1 MKGKRLSSFSKKSLI
16 ILYIANYLAMVAAF
30 VYAFINWSNII
41 NIWVI
46 VTIIYGLIF
55 AKFIRYEIEEKGEKK
70 D

>member
-30 VYAFINWSNII
+30 VYAFINWSNI
-41 NIWVI
+41 NIWAPVAL
-46 VTIIYGLIF
+46 IYELIF
-55 AKFIRYEIEEKGEKK
+55 AKLMRYEIEQKGEEK